1 MVPQSDQS
9 LYEHLVRRFTDRAR
23 DAFSAHYYAAP
34 EGTSDTF
41 WTLNDLESDEAPHVP
56 VVLPYDERLA
66 TFRDLDE
73 VAESIL
79 LREDSYEELAQRI
92 WISDP

>member
-1 MVPQSDQS
+1 M
-9 LYEHLVRRFTDRAR
+9 
-23 DAFSAHYYAAP
+23 
-34 EGTSDTF
+34 
-41 WTLNDLESDEAPHVP
+41 
-56 VVLPYDERLA
+56 LPYDERLA